1 MKSLQRF
8 AFLTFL
14 FPALASAADYT
25 IDAEHSKIAFKVKH
39 LGISS
44 VIGHFATFSGSF
56 LFDPQNVAN
65 SKAQASITAKSINT
79 DQTKR
84 DDHLRSPD
92 FLNVEKSPEITFVS
106 KEVKPLK
113 EGMFQVVGDLTIN
126 GLTKSVVLDA
136 EYGGSA
142 NDPWGN
148 ERAAFSA
155 STTLNRKDFGIVWN
169 KVLETGGL
177 VVGEDVKISL
187 EIEGIKKK
195 SS

>member
-1 MKSLQRF
+1 MKNLQKL
-8 AFLTFL
+8 ALLTLL
-14 FPALASAADYT
+14 FPTFASAADYT
-25 IDAEHSKIAFKVKH
+25 IDPEHSKIGFKVKH

-44 VIGHFATFSGSF
+44 VVGHFGSF
-56 LFDPQNVAN
+56 TGNFIYDPQNVAS

-106 KEVKPLK
+106 KEIKPLN
-113 EGMFQVVGDLTIN
+113 EGTFQVIGDLTIN
-126 GLTKSVVLDA
+126 GITKSVVLDT